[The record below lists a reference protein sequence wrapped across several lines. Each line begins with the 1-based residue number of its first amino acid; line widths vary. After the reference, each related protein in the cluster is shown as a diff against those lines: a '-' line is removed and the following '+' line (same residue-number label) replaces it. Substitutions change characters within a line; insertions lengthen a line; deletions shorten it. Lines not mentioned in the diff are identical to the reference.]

1 MRKTKFLILSL
12 LVLQAFT
19 FAQTLDQGRARGL
32 FLSLAI
38 GPRVPI
44 SEFANSQAI
53 GVGIN
58 VDVSYTDNTYLPLFV
73 YGRIG
78 YEHYPGSSDYY
89 RRTDYSSFTVN
100 AIPLNAG
107 VRFYLPPLIKD
118 MVLLI
123 PAVEFGGSF
132 AFFEKSH
139 QFKLDSGR
147 NSYLEDNTKLG
158 FHAGAGLSMF
168 LIEIMG
174 TYNYYLNNEYL
185 SADVRV
191 RIPVFIKL

>member
-1 MRKTKFLILSL
+1 MNIRNLIF
-12 LVLQAFT
+12 VIIFILQGQIFS
-19 FAQTLDQGRARGL
+19 QTLDQGRARGL

-38 GPRVPI
+38 GPRIPI
-44 SEFANSQAI
+44 SEFANSQAL

-78 YEHYPGSSDYY
+78 FEHYPGSADYY
-89 RRTDYSSFTVN
+89 RRTNYSSFTVD
-100 AIPLNAG
+100 AVPLNAG
-107 VRFYLPPLIKD
+107 VRFYLPPLVKD
-118 MVLLI
+118 IVLVI
-123 PAVEFGGSF
+123 PAVEFGGSL

-139 QFKLDSGR
+139 QFKLDSER
-147 NSYLEDNTKLG
+147 NNFIEDNTKFG

-185 SADVRV
+185 SADIRV

>member
-1 MRKTKFLILSL
+1 MIIKKFLFICL
-12 LVLQAFT
+12 LLLPLAIFSQP
-19 FAQTLDQGRARGL
+19 LDQGRARGM
-32 FLSLAI
+32 FFSLAI
-38 GPRVPI
+38 GPRIPV
-44 SEFANSQAI
+44 SAFANSQSL

-58 VDVSYTDNTYLPLFV
+58 MDISYTDNTYLPLFV

-78 YEHYPGSSDYY
+78 YEHYPGSADYY
-89 RRTDYSSFTVN
+89 RRTDYSSYTVN
-100 AIPLNAG
+100 VVPLNAG
-107 VRFYLPPLIKD
+107 VRFYLPPLVKD
-118 MVLLI
+118 MVLII

-132 AFFEKSH
+132 AIFEKSH

-147 NSYLEDNTKLG
+147 NNFLEDNSKLG
-158 FHAGAGLSMF
+158 FHAGVGLSMF

-185 SADVRV
+185 SADLRV

>member
-1 MRKTKFLILSL
+1 MSIKKLFLIIL
-12 LVLQAFT
+12 AFSPVMI
-19 FAQTLDQGRARGL
+19 FSQPLDSGRARGL
-32 FLSLAI
+32 FFSLAI
-38 GPRVPI
+38 GPRIPI
-44 SEFANSQAI
+44 SEFANSQSL

-78 YEHYPGSSDYY
+78 YEHYPGSADYY

-100 AIPLNAG
+100 TVPLNAG
-107 VRFYLPPLIKD
+107 VRFYLPPLLKD
-118 MVLLI
+118 IVLLI

-132 AFFEKSH
+132 AVFEKSH
-139 QFKLDSGR
+139 QFKIDSGR
-147 NSYLEDNTKLG
+147 TNFLEDNTKFG

-185 SADVRV
+185 SADIRV